1 MQSTINQENAKAAH
15 PTMVTTQRI
24 PGMSLLN
31 RERMSGIDTAWLR
44 MEHPTNLM
52 MIVGIMV
59 FKEKL
64 DFKKLQSTIEQRFLA
79 YPRFKQKAV
88 QDPTGAWWENDDDFE
103 IKHHLKRVKLKGKNG
118 RSASKKDLEAY
129 VSQMASETLDFTKP
143 LWQFQLI
150 ENYHGNGCALLTR
163 IHHCYADG
171 IALISVMLS
180 LTADNPEASISKPVH
195 KEKRPKGGAQDM
207 DFWTS
212 VRKPMANVWS
222 GAMKLTRGLVEQGL
236 EIAKD
241 PTTMREF
248 ATKGMELADE
258 LRKIAM
264 MEPDTHTRFKGNLG
278 RKKRVAWC
286 DPLPLA
292 EVKIIGK
299 AHGCS
304 INDVLLATAAGA
316 LRDYLERQ
324 GDATA
329 GVEIRAVV
337 PVNLRPIEKAS
348 DLGNQFGLVFAEL
361 PVGIE
366 DPLER
371 MFLVKKRMSALK
383 GSSQP
388 IVAFVLLSAVG
399 LGPKILQDQI
409 GALIGR
415 NATAV
420 MTNVPG
426 PQKPLFFAGR
436 EIDEIEFWVPQS
448 GGIGMGLS
456 ILTYNG
462 KVQFG
467 LITDAGLVP
476 DPETVINKFGDEFE
490 KLVMQTLMGPY
501 GPEFEAE
508 LENAFGGD
516 PETGAEA
523 PKKTLKRLRKS

>member
-1 MQSTINQENAKAAH
+1 MASIS
-15 PTMVTTQRI
+15 RI
-24 PGMSLLN
+24 PGISLLD
-31 RERMSGIDTAWLR
+31 RERMSGVDTAWLR

-64 DFKKLQSTIEQRFLA
+64 DLRKVQATLEQRFLS

-88 QDPTGAWWENDDDFE
+88 QDPTGAWWEDDKSFD
-103 IKHHLKRVKLKGKNG
+103 IRHHLKKASLPGRAGK
-118 RSASKKDLEAY
+118 SELQEY
-129 VSQMASETLDFTKP
+129 VSQMASVGLDFTKP
-143 LWQFQLI
+143 LWQFHVI
-150 ENYHGNGCALLTR
+150 ENYHGGGSALLTR

-180 LTADNPEASISKPVH
+180 MTGDSAEVSLAKPRLRDKAGRSRGDAEEMH
-195 KEKRPKGGAQDM
+195 
-207 DFWTS
+207 FWTS
-212 VRKPMANVWS
+212 VTKPMASVWS

-241 PTTMREF
+241 PATMREF

-264 MEPDTHTRFKGNLG
+264 MDPDSPTRFKGMLHRG
-278 RKKRVAWC
+278 KRVAWC
-286 DPLPLA
+286 DPLPLG
-292 EVKIIGK
+292 EVKVIGK
-299 AHGCS
+299 TLKCS

-316 LRDYLERQ
+316 LRDYMSRH
-324 GDATA
+324 GDKTE
-329 GVEIRAVV
+329 GIELRAIV
-337 PVNLRPIEKAS
+337 PVNLRPVEKAGE
-348 DLGNQFGLVFAEL
+348 LGNQFGLVFVDL
-361 PVGIE
+361 PIGIE
-366 DPLER
+366 DPIQRMLKVRER
-371 MFLVKKRMSALK
+371 MKELK

-399 LGPKILQDQI
+399 MGPKILQDQI
-409 GALIGR
+409 SALIGR

-436 EIDEIEFWVPQS
+436 EIDEIDFWVPQS

-476 DPETVINKFGDEFE
+476 DPEEVINKFGDEFE

-508 LENAFGGD
+508 LEQAFGGD
-516 PETGAEA
+516 ACALE
-523 PKKTLKRLRKS
+523 PKKTLKRLRKK

>member
-1 MQSTINQENAKAAH
+1 
-15 PTMVTTQRI
+15 MVNIPHI

-31 RERMSGIDTAWLR
+31 RERMSGVDTAWLR

-64 DFKKLQSTIEQRFLA
+64 DFRKVQDTLEQRFLSF
-79 YPRFKQKAV
+79 PRFKQKAV
-88 QDPTGAWWENDDDFE
+88 QDPTGAWWENDDKFD
-103 IKHHLKRVKLKGKNG
+103 IRHHLKRAKLPPRAGK
-118 RSASKKDLEAY
+118 KELEDY
-129 VSQMASETLDFTKP
+129 VSHMASEGLDFTKP
-143 LWQFQLI
+143 LWQFHI
-150 ENYHGNGCALLTR
+150 VENYHGGGSALLTR

-180 LTADNPEASISKPVH
+180 MTGDSAELSLIKPRPRDKGARAASP
-195 KEKRPKGGAQDM
+195 DM

-212 VRKPMANVWS
+212 VSKPVASVWS
-222 GAMKLTRGLVEQGL
+222 GAMKLTRGIVEQGL

-241 PTTMREF
+241 PATMREF

-264 MEPDTHTRFKGNLG
+264 MQPDSPTRYKGNLG

-286 DPLPLA
+286 EPLPMA

-299 AHGCS
+299 TLGCS
-304 INDVLLATAAGA
+304 INDVLLSTAAGA
-316 LRDYLERQ
+316 LRDYMARR
-324 GDATA
+324 GDKTE
-329 GVEIRAVV
+329 GVELRAVV
-337 PVNLRPIEKAS
+337 PVNLRPVEKAS
-348 DLGNQFGLVFAEL
+348 ELGNQFGLVFVDL
-361 PVGIE
+361 PIGIE
-366 DPLER
+366 DPIER
-371 MFLVKKRMSALK
+371 MMKVRERMKELK

-399 LGPKILQDQI
+399 MGPKILQDQI
-409 GALIGR
+409 SGLIGR

-436 EIDEIEFWVPQS
+436 EIDEIDFWVPQS

-476 DPETVINKFGDEFE
+476 DPENVINRFGEEFE
-490 KLVMQTLMGPY
+490 TLVLQTLLGPY
-501 GPEFEAE
+501 GPEFEAD
-508 LENAFGGD
+508 LEKAFGGEGTD
-516 PETGAEA
+516 AA
-523 PKKTLKRLRKS
+523 PKKTLKRLRK